1 MERNKELI
9 KQEEKLDKEKSTILV
24 EVGRLEQ
31 EAEVTKQK

>member
-1 MERNKELI
+1 MERNKDLI

-31 EAEVTKQK
+31 EAEVS